1 MNRGNIDTLL
11 ASWHS
16 RSTEYTMRMNGG
28 TTLPSP
34 TMDISALV
42 NHDTEAAVL
51 PRRSLSN
58 PHSLSAPSPVTSAA
72 RIPTPPRSS
81 QRQMLLKRKRNDP
94 KPIWAYREGEELS
107 PELKQQQQQ
116 QKQEQRQPAR
126 PSQPQAQ
133 PPPQHQPSPLAQRNG
148 HPPNG
153 LPAAPQSVIVNELT
167 GFERPVSNDAQVYDD
182 VSRKVCDFIW
192 VTAVNNEHVR
202 NAITDPQTQL
212 EVEARWGH
220 IIDKHGNQRFRGY
233 HDSECVIKTEN
244 MDVKFESTMTMEQHK
259 RMNLYLNTQVQKSNA
274 PESHREAVHYQHTH
288 EVDIFYELDQ
298 QGFSSLHPIVQRLI
312 SQSGSRQ
319 RVRVTR
325 DEKTGQFLRAII
337 KHRIANLEISS
348 PQTEWDYRIGIN
360 LEINF
365 PGPIENLQ
373 PTVESGRTAESMK
386 RHKDRMSYS
395 WMGAYQVDLTQVSQ
409 GQSKNHEL
417 ELELDAGVLIDNAD
431 KVRRKEAN
439 SFEGLINGMMN
450 NLRVLSREIT
460 PPGPGA

>member
-1 MNRGNIDTLL
+1 
-11 ASWHS
+11 
-16 RSTEYTMRMNGG
+16 
-28 TTLPSP
+28 
-34 TMDISALV
+34 MDISALV

-72 RIPTPPRSS
+72 RIPTPPKSTH
-81 QRQMLLKRKRNDP
+81 RQMPLKRKRNDP
-94 KPIWAYREGEELS
+94 KPIWAYREGEELP
-107 PELKQQQQQ
+107 PELKQQQ
-116 QKQEQRQPAR
+116 EQRQAAR
-126 PSQPQAQ
+126 PPQPQAQ
-133 PPPQHQPSPLAQRNG
+133 AQAQPQHQPTQMAQRNG

-153 LPAAPQSVIVNELT
+153 LAVSPQPIVVKELT
-167 GFERPVSNDAQVYDD
+167 GFERPVSDDAQVYDD

-192 VTAVNNEHVR
+192 LTAVNNELVR
-202 NAITDPQTQL
+202 SAIADPHTQL

-220 IIDKHGNQRFRGY
+220 IIDKRSDQRFRGY
-233 HDSECVIKTEN
+233 HDSECVIKTDN

-259 RMNLYLNTQVQKSNA
+259 RMNLYLNTQVQRSNA
-274 PESHREAVHYQHTH
+274 PESPREAVHYQHTH

-298 QGFSSLHPIVQRLI
+298 QGFSSLNPIVQRLI

-365 PGPIENLQ
+365 PGPIDNLQ
-373 PTVESGRTAESMK
+373 PTVEAGRSPESMK

-395 WMGAYQVDLTQVSQ
+395 WMGAYQVDLTQVAQ
-409 GQSKNHEL
+409 GQTKNHEL
-417 ELELDAGVLIDNAD
+417 ELELDAGVLVENAD
-431 KVRRKEAN
+431 KVRRKEVN

-460 PPGPGA
+460 PPAPGS